1 MSLSEVHRFDNVP
14 VSVGGGLYWNTLGL
28 FEEMKL
34 GLRQAVQT
42 AGKEFSGIGIDT
54 WGVDFALLGPN
65 DTLIDMP
72 HHYRDSRTDG
82 MVEEAAKI
90 VSLSDI
96 YGATGIQFMQLN
108 TLFQLLSVARTNPW
122 MLDTAERLLMIP
134 SLFNFWFTGEKADE
148 LSHVSTSQ
156 MFDPNTG
163 DWARRMVEK
172 FGIPA
177 RILGEIVPP
186 GTVIGKLRK
195 SIAEEIGASEIP
207 FIAPATHDTGSA
219 VAAVPAESADY
230 AYISCGTWS
239 LVGIESEK
247 PIINDQAMNLNFT
260 NESGVGCIRF
270 LKNVAGLWLVQECR
284 RTWAQSGN
292 EYSFSDLTRMAYEAE
307 PFGCVIDPDD
317 PIFAKPGDMPSR
329 IREYCRKTGQVS
341 PETPGEVIR
350 TALESLALKY
360 RWVIE
365 KLDGFAGRKLETINM
380 AGGGI
385 QNQLLC
391 QLTADVAGRRVLAG
405 PVEATAIGNILVQA
419 IGLGCIGSLAEGR
432 EIVRRS
438 FEVIEYRPRPDDRI
452 EEAYLRL
459 NGLLGT

>member
-1 MSLSEVHRFDNVP
+1 
-14 VSVGGGLYWNTLGL
+14 
-28 FEEMKL
+28 
-34 GLRQAVQT
+34 
-42 AGKEFSGIGIDT
+42 
-54 WGVDFALLGPN
+54 
-65 DTLIDMP
+65 
-72 HHYRDSRTDG
+72 
-82 MVEEAAKI
+82 
-90 VSLSDI
+90 
-96 YGATGIQFMQLN
+96 
-108 TLFQLLSVARTNPW
+108 
-122 MLDTAERLLMIP
+122 
-134 SLFNFWFTGEKADE
+134 
-148 LSHVSTSQ
+148 
-156 MFDPNTG
+156 
-163 DWARRMVEK
+163 
-172 FGIPA
+172 
-177 RILGEIVPP
+177 
-186 GTVIGKLRK
+186 
-195 SIAEEIGASEIP
+195 
-207 FIAPATHDTGSA
+207 
-219 VAAVPAESADY
+219 
-230 AYISCGTWS
+230 
-239 LVGIESEK
+239 
-247 PIINDQAMNLNFT
+247 
-260 NESGVGCIRF
+260 
-270 LKNVAGLWLVQECR
+270 
-284 RTWAQSGN
+284 SGN